1 MFVFVCLSLL
11 FLLMSL
17 FYLVSLPGQ
26 NIASNDKDAAAVTA
40 AVELNSRTTSVLLT
54 LKIVHFSLELSV
66 Q

>member
-1 MFVFVCLSLL
+1 
-11 FLLMSL
+11 MSL

-26 NIASNDKDAAAVTA
+26 NIVSNDKDAAAVTA

>member
-26 NIASNDKDAAAVTA
+26 NIVSNDKDAAAVTA
-40 AVELNSRTTSVLLT
+40 AVELNPRTTSVLLT

>member
-26 NIASNDKDAAAVTA
+26 NIVSNDKDAAAVTA